1 MLQRLRKTG
10 FRKGVLGS
18 SRGWMAVWVTLAGLR
33 LLRRVTRKEPDVVYR
48 EELKPGE
55 TLVIAHESR

>member
-1 MLQRLRKTG
+1 MLERLRKAG

-18 SRGWMAVWVTLAGLR
+18 SRGWTAVWVTLAGFR
-33 LLRRVTRKEPDVVYR
+33 LLRRFTRRDPEVVYR